1 MKSYRT
7 VCPLDC
13 WDRCSIII
21 KVNENNEASIEGD
34 GEHPITRGFLC
45 NKGRQHLHQ
54 LNSLDR
60 IRQPLKKVNGEWIAI
75 QWQQAIKEI
84 GDQLISILNNE
95 GPSSII
101 HLSDAGHCGL
111 LKNIDKAFFNSLGG
125 ITKSIG
131 SLCWGA
137 GIEAQRLDF
146 GRVLS
151 HDPSDHL
158 NSNTIV
164 IWGRNPVYTNIH
176 LMPFLQEAKKKGSNL
191 IVIDPIKTA
200 TAALSTHFYQ
210 IKPESDGHLAM
221 AMAKLIIDKNWV
233 NEAFLR
239 KYSKGFTEFKHQL
252 EQYSLAHLLQP
263 TGLSE
268 RELYELTELYTKTGP
283 SSIILG
289 YGLQRYP
296 NGGNN
301 IRYIDAV
308 AAITGNIGVAGGG
321 VSYANQYINQ
331 WIDWQYAY
339 NTPQQEGPSFVKSK
353 FASYVLQDRRNE
365 IKAIFSTRGN
375 PVLQMP
381 DTNKTLEAFNSIP
394 LKVTIDHFMTDTA
407 KNSDYV
413 LPCTHMFEEEDF
425 LFSSMWHSYFSF
437 SEKVFHPQD
446 EVKSEFEIFK
456 ALADYMKLQ
465 EFSRKYPSEKFY
477 LEKALSPL
485 LRNIGLSLEDLNGK
499 SFKLKGND
507 IPWENRIFSTASK
520 KFEFIE
526 PQIDTLTKEANK
538 DYPLQLLTLHPK
550 DSLHSQHFRTVDQNL
565 PTVYCNQQM
574 LSNYNIAVGDTVSI
588 SSPYGEIKCIIDV
601 DNGAPI
607 NIIYIYEGW
616 WLKAQGINN
625 LTSPG
630 YSDIGNQAIYNHCFC
645 KISKI

>member
-13 WDRCSIII
+13 WDRCSIVI
-21 KVNENNEASIEGD
+21 KVNENNEASIAGD
-34 GEHPITRGFLC
+34 CEHPITKGFLC

-54 LNSLDR
+54 LNSPDR
-60 IRQPLKKVNGEWIAI
+60 IRQPLKKANGEWVAI

-84 GDQLISILNNE
+84 GDQLINILNHD

-137 GIEAQRLDF
+137 GLEAQRLDF

-158 NSNTIV
+158 NSNTII
-164 IWGRNPVYTNIH
+164 IWGRNPVYTNLH
-176 LMPFLQEAKKKGSNL
+176 LVPFLQEAKKKGSNL
-191 IVIDPIKTA
+191 VVIDPVKTA
-200 TAALSTHFYQ
+200 TAAIATHYYQ
-210 IKPESDGHLAM
+210 IKPQSDGYLAM
-221 AMAKLIIDKNWV
+221 AMAKLILEKKWV
-233 NEAFLR
+233 DEAFIS
-239 KYSKGFTEFKHQL
+239 KYTRGFNEFKHEL
-252 EQYSLAHLLQP
+252 EKYSITQLLQP

-268 RELYELTELYTKTGP
+268 EELYELTQLYAGNGA

-289 YGLQRYP
+289 FGLQRYP

-301 IRYIDAV
+301 IRYIDAL

-321 VSYANQYINQ
+321 VSYANQYVNQ
-331 WIDWQYAY
+331 WIDWNYVY
-339 NTPQQEGPSFVKSK
+339 NTPQQEGPSFIKSN

-375 PVLQMP
+375 PVLQLP

-425 LFSSMWHSYFSF
+425 LFSSMWHSHFSF
-437 SEKVFHPQD
+437 TEKVFEPEAD
-446 EVKSEFEIFK
+446 IKSEFEIFK

-465 EFSRKYPSEKFY
+465 EFSRRYPNENLY
-477 LEKALSPL
+477 LEKALLPL
-485 LRNIGLSLEDLNGK
+485 LRNIGLSLESTKGK

-507 IPWENRIFSTASK
+507 IPWENRIFATPSK
-520 KFEFIE
+520 RFEFIK
-526 PQIDTLTKEANK
+526 PQIEALTFERNN

-550 DSLHSQHFRTVDQNL
+550 DSLHSQHFRTVDEKL
-565 PTVYCNQQM
+565 PTVYCNQELLKSHDIM
-574 LSNYNIAVGDTVSI
+574 EGDTVGI
-588 SSPYGEIKCIIDV
+588 NSPYGEIKCITSI
-601 DNGAPI
+601 DNGIPMD
-607 NIIYIYEGW
+607 IIFIYEGW
-616 WLKAQGINN
+616 WLKSQGINN
-625 LTSPG
+625 LTPPG
-630 YSDIGNQAIYNHCFC
+630 HSDIGNQAIYNHCFC
-645 KISKI
+645 RISKI